1 MKALTWH
8 GVHDERMDTVADP
21 AIQQATDVIIR
32 VTSCGICGSDLH
44 LYEVLGAF
52 IDPGDVLGHEP
63 IGTSKRET
71 VVEEIMPLLSGDD
84 DPLGVDDF
92 ASHHLPLSEA
102 PHAYEIFQKRKT
114 APSRSCCSRSSTA
127 RSPGA

>member
-1 MKALTWH
+1 MSCASTRSPVDVTRSSPEGDLFRYGDEGAHVARGTRRAGGH
-8 GVHDERMDTVADP
+8 GRRPRDP
-21 AIQQATDVIIR
+21 TAHGR
-32 VTSCGICGSDLH
+32 HHPPYLMRICGSDLH

-84 DPLGVDDF
+84 
-92 ASHHLPLSEA
+92 
-102 PHAYEIFQKRKT
+102 
-114 APSRSCCSRSSTA
+114 
-127 RSPGA
+127 